1 MRPGVGSLLA
11 EGLRRSLSNLIACG
25 GGTEPRDFCP
35 LRGHPFSL
43 SLALTLD
50 PWFTRSLGVFLMQG
64 LNARYPPA
72 PVLVNPCP
80 STLLSPKA
88 PCPPCPFLTRNDRKP
103 GFSSLSPFT
112 GQILQHWLNFAYS
125 SVFFQDL
132 FFKPFALACRSSNG
146 YIVDCGWLR
155 AGHTGPLSTDQITP
169 GS

>member
-25 GGTEPRDFCP
+25 GAQSGGTSAHSGVTP
-35 LRGHPFSL
+35 S
-43 SLALTLD
+43 
-50 PWFTRSLGVFLMQG
+50 RSLLPSPWTPGSPLPLGSSSCRASMPRT
-64 LNARYPPA
+64 LRPPSLLTPA
-72 PVLVNPCP
+72 PVP
-80 STLLSPKA
+80 SSPKA

-103 GFSSLSPFT
+103 GFFSLSPFT

-132 FFKPFALACRSSNG
+132 FFKPFALACRSSNA
-146 YIVDCGWLR
+146 YIVDSGWLR